1 MLEAELPT
9 KDGRVVEGGGEMW
22 GEEQTEWP
30 PEEWEQI
37 GDNVVPRTKR
47 RWYSCSRSGPS
58 HIPA

>member
-9 KDGRVVEGGGEMW
+9 KDGKVVGVWGEMG
-22 GEEQTEWP
+22 GEEQNDWP

-47 RWYSCSRSGPS
+47 RWYSYSPPGPS
-58 HIPA
+58 HTPA